1 MELPKDMTPEQ
12 YQELFINVVIQMIV
26 RFPDGESRI
35 MAALTELEGK
45 LEGRPQFQLIQGG
58 MN

>member
-1 MELPKDMTPEQ
+1 MTPEQ